1 MTTGQPEHSGQ
12 RPVRVLASW
21 TSLHLYAGV
30 QIRAHVEPAQ
40 GSAAITVE
48 GQPNGATLFIPRE
61 QLRTLGEVIAKV
73 LAVLD
78 AYVPP
83 IVIDTTP
90 DGDTDSTGTDSTE
103 TDGTGA
109 SDTAA

>member
-1 MTTGQPEHSGQ
+1 MTTQPEHSG
-12 RPVRVLASW
+12 RHARVLVSW

-61 QLRTLGEVIAKV
+61 QLRTLGEVITKA

-83 IVIDTTP
+83 VVIDTTP
-90 DGDTDSTGTDSTE
+90 DSDTDSTDTDSTS
-103 TDGTGA
+103 A

>member
-1 MTTGQPEHSGQ
+1 VTTQPEHSSG

-30 QIRAHVEPAQ
+30 QLRAHVEPAQ
-40 GSAAITVE
+40 GSAVITVE

-61 QLRTLGEVIAKV
+61 QLRALGEVVTKA

-83 IVIDTTP
+83 IVIDATP
-90 DGDTDSTGTDSTE
+90 DTDTDTDSTDTDSAS
-103 TDGTGA
+103 A
-109 SDTAA
+109 SDTAV

>member
-1 MTTGQPEHSGQ
+1 MTAQPEQDGG
-12 RPVRVLASW
+12 RRARVLASW

-61 QLRTLGEVIAKV
+61 QLRALGEVVTKA

-90 DGDTDSTGTDSTE
+90 DSDTDSTDTDSTD
-103 TDGTGA
+103 TDST